1 MSQSTSVASLLR
13 RIAARMVNAGVL
25 ERVILAVAAII
36 LALLVG
42 SVMIFATGNN
52 PINTISLLYEGAFGT
67 ERRTAITL
75 RNTTLLT
82 LAGVA
87 VAVSFRADVFNI
99 GVQGQLLVGGFAT
112 VVTIL
117 GLVPYVP
124 EGGTGG
130 VILVTI
136 GLLAGIVAGGLYAA
150 IPGLML
156 AYADANEV
164 VTTIMLN
171 LIATGVLFVLADGP
185 FRGEDARRAMT
196 DSIPEFAGFPALLF
210 DSRNFSIIA
219 LLIVLVTVAVTAVV
233 LSRTVFGYDLQTSGK
248 QAAASAYSGVNP
260 ERTIVSTM
268 VFSGMIAGLCGGVYV
283 IMVLGRFQPGFT
295 PDFGFT
301 GIAVSLLGAN
311 NPIAVIPSG
320 LLFGSLQSG
329 QSYLDASLQ
338 SDVPRELISGIVG
351 LIILFVAT
359 PEMFRMAG
367 KRLGIGGD
375 EQ

>member
-1 MSQSTSVASLLR
+1 MSRSATARNLLE
-13 RIAARMVNAGVL
+13 RIAARMVAASVL
-25 ERVILAVAAII
+25 ERLVLAVAAIL

-42 SVMIFATGNN
+42 SVMIVATGND
-52 PINTISLLYEGAFGT
+52 PINTIALLIEGSFGS
-67 ERRTAITL
+67 ERQIAITL
-75 RNTTLLT
+75 RKTTLLT

-99 GVQGQLLVGGFAT
+99 GVQGQLLVGGFSAAIA
-112 VVTIL
+112 IL
-117 GLVPYVP
+117 SLTPHVPD
-124 EGGTGG
+124 GGIGG
-130 VILVTI
+130 VILVTSGLVVGII
-136 GLLAGIVAGGLYAA
+136 GGGLYAA

-171 LIATGVLFVLADGP
+171 LIASGVLFVLADGP
-185 FRGEDARRAMT
+185 FRGPEARRAKT
-196 DSIPEFAGFPALLF
+196 EAFPEFAGLPPLLLG
-210 DSRNFSIIA
+210 SRNFSMIA
-219 LLIVLVTVAVTAVV
+219 LLIALLTVAVTAVV

-248 QAAASAYSGVNP
+248 QAAAAAYSGVNP

-268 VFSGMIAGLCGGVYV
+268 VFSGMIAGLCGSLYV
-283 IMVLGRFQPGFT
+283 IMVVGRFQPGFT

-311 NPIAVIPSG
+311 NPIAVVPSG
-320 LLFGSLQSG
+320 LLFGALQSG
-329 QSYLDASLQ
+329 QAFLDASPQ

-367 KRLGIGGD
+367 KRLGIEG
-375 EQ
+375 EER